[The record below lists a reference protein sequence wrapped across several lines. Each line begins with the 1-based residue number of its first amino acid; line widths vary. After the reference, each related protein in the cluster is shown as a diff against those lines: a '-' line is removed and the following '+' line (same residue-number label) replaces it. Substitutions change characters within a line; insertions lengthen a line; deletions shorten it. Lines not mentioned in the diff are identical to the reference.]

1 MDKNIFI
8 CYARKD
14 LDIIKGFL
22 YDLNEEA
29 SNYPFKINALI
40 DKSRRVLSA
49 GDRSKEKLQQHIR
62 NSDGA
67 VVFIS
72 NNFAES
78 QFIKE
83 HEIPEI
89 LAKKKLEPNYII
101 TPIFIDKNVEVN
113 NEILSFQSPNT
124 EEEEIRTLTP
134 GLRELI
140 YKKNIKEIYEY
151 FTEIEVEKERVADEL
166 ETQRLHEKEEE
177 LLQLREER
185 YLSDMVEIDAY
196 EKKNSKNKKILRN
209 IAIVFLLGT
218 LVSVLSIPSTSNFK
232 NDPLAISCSVF
243 ENHYLD
249 IQNLYD
255 NDFIDTYNKSG
266 NTWESY
272 LNFYDSE
279 EYRNYTAEEQKFYH
293 QQNGLYEFRDDLIQ
307 LNEIIIKIEVQGIED
322 VAEEHV
328 ELKRLL
334 IDTQELAI
342 LNTQN
347 GIDIVKTYIK
357 FIDNIEDFYQ
367 NWDDALPGELDAVEE
382 SFEIVD
388 LQLFEEREILIKNSE
403 QLEKELEKV
412 LDDYAKKMNEICIL
426 EG

>member
-29 SNYPFKINALI
+29 LNYPFKINALI

-78 QFIKE
+78 EFIKE

-101 TPIFIDKNVEVN
+101 TPIFIDKNVEVSK
-113 NEILSFQSPNT
+113 EILSFQSPNT
-124 EEEEIRTLTP
+124 EEESIRKLTP

-140 YKKNIKEIYEY
+140 YKKNIKEIYRY
-151 FTEIEVEKERVADEL
+151 FSELEVEKERIAARRDEL
-166 ETQRLHEKEEE
+166 N
-177 LLQLREER
+177 
-185 YLSDMVEIDAY
+185 SMVE
-196 EKKNSKNKKILRN
+196 NKKSQIRFKRYRALRN
-209 IAIVFLLGT
+209 IAIILTLGFLF
-218 LVSVLSIPSTSNFK
+218 SILSNFQ
-232 NDPLAISCSVF
+232 NDPLAVSCSVF

-249 IQNLYD
+249 IENLYD

-266 NTWESY
+266 NTWDSY
-272 LNFYDSE
+272 LTFYDSE
-279 EYRNYTAEEQKFYH
+279 EYRNYTAEEQKIYH
-293 QQNGLYEFRDDLIQ
+293 EQNGLYEFRDDLKQ

-334 IDTQELAI
+334 IDSQELAI
-342 LNTQN
+342 LNIQN
-347 GIDIVKTYIK
+347 GIDIVKTYIEY
-357 FIDNIEDFYQ
+357 IDNIENYYQ
-367 NWDDALPGELDAVEE
+367 EWDDALLEELDAVDE

-388 LQLFEEREILIKNSE
+388 SQLFEESNILRKNSK
-403 QLEKELEKV
+403 QLDKDLEKV

>member
-29 SNYPFKINALI
+29 SNYPFEINALI

-62 NSDGA
+62 DSDGA

-78 QFIKE
+78 KFIKE

-101 TPIFIDKNVEVN
+101 TPIFIDKNVEVSK
-113 NEILSFQSPNT
+113 EILSFQSPNT
-124 EEEEIRTLTP
+124 EDEEIRTLTP

-166 ETQRLHEKEEE
+166 EVQRLFEEE
-177 LLQLREER
+177 QKLLKLHEEH
-185 YLSDMVEIDAY
+185 YLSDTAEIDAY
-196 EKKNSKNKKILRN
+196 EKRNSKNKSLRN

-218 LVSVLSIPSTSNFK
+218 LVSILGTPFTSNLQEESL
-232 NDPLAISCSVF
+232 DVSCSVF
-243 ENHYLD
+243 ENHYSD
-249 IQNLYD
+249 IENLYD

-266 NTWESY
+266 NTWDSY
-272 LNFYDSE
+272 LNFIDSE
-279 EYRNYTAEEQKFYH
+279 EYLNYTAEEQKIYH
-293 QQNGLYEFRDDLIQ
+293 EQNGLYEFRDDLKL

-334 IDTQELAI
+334 IDSQELAI

-347 GIDIVKTYIK
+347 GIDIVKTYIEY
-357 FIDNIEDFYQ
+357 IDNIENYYQ
-367 NWDDALPGELDAVEE
+367 EWDNALLEELDAVDE
-382 SFEIVD
+382 SFEIAD
-388 LQLFEEREILIKNSE
+388 SQLFEERKILIKNSE
-403 QLEKELEKV
+403 QLDKELEKV
-412 LDDYAKKMNEICIL
+412 LADYAKKMNEICIL

>member
-29 SNYPFKINALI
+29 LHYPFKINALI

-49 GDRSKEKLQQHIR
+49 GDRSKEKLQEHIR

-78 QFIKE
+78 EFIKE

-89 LAKKKLEPNYII
+89 LAKKKLEPDYII
-101 TPIFIDKNVEVN
+101 TPIFIDKNVEVSK
-113 NEILSFQSPNT
+113 EILSFQSPNT
-124 EEEEIRTLTP
+124 EEEEIRILTP

-151 FTEIEVEKERVADEL
+151 FTEVEVQNKHIADEP
-166 ETQRLHEKEEE
+166 EDQRVYEDGQE
-177 LLQLREER
+177 LLQI
-185 YLSDMVEIDAY
+185 SEIRTSQ
-196 EKKNSKNKKILRN
+196 KWFNKYKSLRN
-209 IAIVFLLGT
+209 IVIIFTLGI
-218 LVSVLSIPSTSNFK
+218 LVSVLGTPFTSNLQEESL
-232 NDPLAISCSVF
+232 DVSCGVF
-243 ENHYLD
+243 ENHYSD
-249 IQNLYD
+249 IENLYD
-255 NDFIDTYNKSG
+255 NSFIGTFNKSI
-266 NTWESY
+266 NTWNSY

-279 EYRNYTAEEQKFYH
+279 EYRNYTAEEQKIYH
-293 QQNGLYEFRDDLIQ
+293 EQNGLYEFRDDLKQ

-334 IDTQELAI
+334 LDTQELAI

-347 GIDIVKTYIK
+347 GIDIVKTYIEY
-357 FIDNIEDFYQ
+357 IDNIEDYFQ
-367 NWDDALPGELDAVEE
+367 NWDDALPEE
-382 SFEIVD
+382 EDSIIEKFENTD
-388 LQLFEEREILIKNSE
+388 LQLVEERKILMKNGE
-403 QLEKELEKV
+403 QLDKDLTNI
-412 LDDYAKKMNEICIL
+412 LLNYSTKMNEICIL

>member
-29 SNYPFKINALI
+29 LNYPFKINALI

-78 QFIKE
+78 EFIKE

-89 LAKKKLEPNYII
+89 LSKKKLEPDYII
-101 TPIFIDKNVEVN
+101 TPIFIDKDVEVSE
-113 NEILSFQSPNT
+113 EILSFQSPNT
-124 EEEEIRTLTP
+124 EEESIRKLTP

-140 YKKNIKEIYEY
+140 YKKNIKEIYRY
-151 FTEIEVEKERVADEL
+151 FSELEVEKERIAARRDEL
-166 ETQRLHEKEEE
+166 N
-177 LLQLREER
+177 
-185 YLSDMVEIDAY
+185 SMVEKRKSQIRFKRYRA
-196 EKKNSKNKKILRN
+196 LRN
-209 IAIVFLLGT
+209 IAIILTLGFLF
-218 LVSVLSIPSTSNFK
+218 SVLATPSTSNFQ
-232 NDPLAISCSVF
+232 NDPLAVSCSVF

-249 IQNLYD
+249 IENLYD

-266 NTWESY
+266 NTWDSY
-272 LNFYDSE
+272 LTFYDSE
-279 EYRNYTAEEQKFYH
+279 EYRNYTAEEQKIYH
-293 QQNGLYEFRDDLIQ
+293 EQNGLYEFRDDLKQ

-334 IDTQELAI
+334 IDYSRISNFKYSER
-342 LNTQN
+342 NRYCY
-347 GIDIVKTYIK
+347 DIH
-357 FIDNIEDFYQ
+357 
-367 NWDDALPGELDAVEE
+367 
-382 SFEIVD
+382 
-388 LQLFEEREILIKNSE
+388 
-403 QLEKELEKV
+403 
-412 LDDYAKKMNEICIL
+412 
-426 EG
+426 

>member
-1 MDKNIFI
+1 MDKDIFI

-14 LDIIKGFL
+14 LDIIKSFL

-29 SNYPFKINALI
+29 VNYSFKINALI
-40 DKSRRVLSA
+40 DKSPRVLGA

-72 NNFAES
+72 KNFAES
-78 QFIKE
+78 KFIKKY
-83 HEIPEI
+83 EIPEI
-89 LAKKKLEPNYII
+89 LSKKKLEPDYII
-101 TPIFIDKNVEVN
+101 TPIFIDKDVEVSE
-113 NEILSFQSPNT
+113 EILSFQSPNT
-124 EEEEIRTLTP
+124 EEESIRKLTP

-140 YKKNIKEIYEY
+140 YKKNIKEIYRY
-151 FTEIEVEKERVADEL
+151 FSELEVEKERIAARRDEL
-166 ETQRLHEKEEE
+166 N
-177 LLQLREER
+177 
-185 YLSDMVEIDAY
+185 SMVEKRKSQIRFKRYRA
-196 EKKNSKNKKILRN
+196 LRN
-209 IAIVFLLGT
+209 IAIILTLGFLF
-218 LVSVLSIPSTSNFK
+218 SVLATPSTSNFQ
-232 NDPLAISCSVF
+232 NDPLAVSCSVF

-249 IQNLYD
+249 IENLYD

-266 NTWESY
+266 NTWDSY
-272 LNFYDSE
+272 LTFYDSE
-279 EYRNYTAEEQKFYH
+279 EYRNYTAEEQKIYH
-293 QQNGLYEFRDDLIQ
+293 EQNGLYEFRDDLKQ

-342 LNTQN
+342 LNIQN
-347 GIDIVKTYIK
+347 GIDIVTTYIEY
-357 FIDNIEDFYQ
+357 IDNIENYFQ
-367 NWDDALPGELDAVEE
+367 EWDNALLEELDAVEE

-388 LQLFEEREILIKNSE
+388 SQLLEERKILIKNGE
-403 QLEKELEKV
+403 QLDKDLTNVLLNYSTKV
-412 LDDYAKKMNEICIL
+412 NEICIL

>member
-1 MDKNIFI
+1 MDKDIFI

-14 LDIIKGFL
+14 LDIIKSFL

-29 SNYPFKINALI
+29 VNYSFKINALI
-40 DKSRRVLSA
+40 DKSPRVLGA

-72 NNFAES
+72 KNFAES
-78 QFIKE
+78 KFIKKY
-83 HEIPEI
+83 EIPEI
-89 LAKKKLEPNYII
+89 LSKKKLEPDYII
-101 TPIFIDKNVEVN
+101 TPIFIDKDVEVSE
-113 NEILSFQSPNT
+113 EILSFQSPNT
-124 EEEEIRTLTP
+124 EEESIRKLTP

-140 YKKNIKEIYEY
+140 YKKNIKEIYRY
-151 FTEIEVEKERVADEL
+151 FSELEVEKERIVARRDEL
-166 ETQRLHEKEEE
+166 N
-177 LLQLREER
+177 
-185 YLSDMVEIDAY
+185 SMVEKRKSQIRFKRYRA
-196 EKKNSKNKKILRN
+196 LRN
-209 IAIVFLLGT
+209 IAIILTLGFLF
-218 LVSVLSIPSTSNFK
+218 SVLATPSTSNFQ
-232 NDPLAISCSVF
+232 NDPLAVSCSVF

-249 IQNLYD
+249 IENLYD

-266 NTWESY
+266 NTWDSY
-272 LNFYDSE
+272 LTFYDSE
-279 EYRNYTAEEQKFYH
+279 EYRNYTAEEQKIYH
-293 QQNGLYEFRDDLIQ
+293 EQNGLYEFRDDLKQ

-342 LNTQN
+342 LNIQN
-347 GIDIVKTYIK
+347 GIDIVTTYIEY
-357 FIDNIEDFYQ
+357 IDNIENYFQ
-367 NWDDALPGELDAVEE
+367 EWDNALLEELDAVEE

-388 LQLFEEREILIKNSE
+388 SQLLEERKILIKNGE
-403 QLEKELEKV
+403 QLDKDLTNVLLNYSTKV
-412 LDDYAKKMNEICIL
+412 NEICIL

>member
-1 MDKNIFI
+1 MDKDIFI

-14 LDIIKGFL
+14 LDIIKSFL

-29 SNYPFKINALI
+29 VNYSFKINALI
-40 DKSRRVLSA
+40 DKSPRVLGA

-72 NNFAES
+72 KNFAES
-78 QFIKE
+78 KFIKKY
-83 HEIPEI
+83 EIPEI
-89 LAKKKLEPNYII
+89 LSKKKLEPDYII
-101 TPIFIDKNVEVN
+101 TPIFIDKDVEVSE
-113 NEILSFQSPNT
+113 EILSFQSPNT
-124 EEEEIRTLTP
+124 EEESIRKLTP

-140 YKKNIKEIYEY
+140 YKKNIKEIYRY
-151 FTEIEVEKERVADEL
+151 FSELEVEKERIAARRDEL
-166 ETQRLHEKEEE
+166 N
-177 LLQLREER
+177 
-185 YLSDMVEIDAY
+185 SMVE
-196 EKKNSKNKKILRN
+196 NKKSQIRFKRYRALRN
-209 IAIVFLLGT
+209 IAIILTLGFLF
-218 LVSVLSIPSTSNFK
+218 SILSNFQ
-232 NDPLAISCSVF
+232 NDPLAVSCSVF

-249 IQNLYD
+249 IENLYD

-266 NTWESY
+266 NTWDSY
-272 LNFYDSE
+272 LTFYDSE
-279 EYRNYTAEEQKFYH
+279 EYRNYTAEEQKIYH
-293 QQNGLYEFRDDLIQ
+293 EQNGLYEFRDDLKQ

-334 IDTQELAI
+334 IDSEELAI
-342 LNTQN
+342 LNIQN
-347 GIDIVKTYIK
+347 GIDIVKTYIEY
-357 FIDNIEDFYQ
+357 IDNIENYYQ
-367 NWDDALPGELDAVEE
+367 EWDDALLEELDAVDE

-388 LQLFEEREILIKNSE
+388 SQLFEESNILRKNSK
-403 QLEKELEKV
+403 QLDKDLEKV

>member
-29 SNYPFKINALI
+29 LHYPFKINALI

-49 GDRSKEKLQQHIR
+49 GDRSKEKLQEHIR

-78 QFIKE
+78 EFIKE

-89 LAKKKLEPNYII
+89 LAKKKLEPDYII
-101 TPIFIDKNVEVN
+101 TPIFIDKNVEVSK
-113 NEILSFQSPNT
+113 EILSFQSPNT
-124 EEEEIRTLTP
+124 EEEEIRILTP

-151 FTEIEVEKERVADEL
+151 FTEVEVQNKHIADEP
-166 ETQRLHEKEEE
+166 EDQRVYEDGQE
-177 LLQLREER
+177 LLQI
-185 YLSDMVEIDAY
+185 SEIRTSQ
-196 EKKNSKNKKILRN
+196 KWFNKYKSIRN
-209 IAIVFLLGT
+209 IVIIFTLGI
-218 LVSVLSIPSTSNFK
+218 LVSVLGTPFTSNLQEESL
-232 NDPLAISCSVF
+232 DVSCGVF
-243 ENHYLD
+243 ENHYSD
-249 IQNLYD
+249 IENLYD
-255 NDFIDTYNKSG
+255 NSFIGTFNKSI
-266 NTWESY
+266 NTWNSY

-279 EYRNYTAEEQKFYH
+279 EYRNYTAEEQKIYH
-293 QQNGLYEFRDDLIQ
+293 EQNGLYEFRDDLKQ

-334 IDTQELAI
+334 LDTQELAI

-347 GIDIVKTYIK
+347 GIDIVKTYIEY
-357 FIDNIEDFYQ
+357 IDNIEDYFQ
-367 NWDDALPGELDAVEE
+367 NWDDALPEE
-382 SFEIVD
+382 EDSIIEKFENTD
-388 LQLFEEREILIKNSE
+388 LQLVEERKILMKNGE
-403 QLEKELEKV
+403 QLDKDLTNI
-412 LDDYAKKMNEICIL
+412 LLNYSTKMNEICIL

>member
-1 MDKNIFI
+1 MDKDIFI

-14 LDIIKGFL
+14 LDIIKSFL

-29 SNYPFKINALI
+29 VNYSFKINALI
-40 DKSRRVLSA
+40 DKSPRVLGA

-72 NNFAES
+72 KNFAES
-78 QFIKE
+78 KFIKKY
-83 HEIPEI
+83 EIPEI
-89 LAKKKLEPNYII
+89 LSKKKLEPDYII
-101 TPIFIDKNVEVN
+101 TPIFIDKDVEVSE
-113 NEILSFQSPNT
+113 EILSFQSPNT
-124 EEEEIRTLTP
+124 EEESIRKLTP

-140 YKKNIKEIYEY
+140 YKKNIKEIYRY
-151 FTEIEVEKERVADEL
+151 FSELEVEKERIAARRDEL
-166 ETQRLHEKEEE
+166 N
-177 LLQLREER
+177 
-185 YLSDMVEIDAY
+185 SMVE
-196 EKKNSKNKKILRN
+196 NKKSQIRFKRYRALRN
-209 IAIVFLLGT
+209 IAIILTLGFLF
-218 LVSVLSIPSTSNFK
+218 SILSNFQ
-232 NDPLAISCSVF
+232 NDPLAVSCSVF

-249 IQNLYD
+249 IENLYD

-266 NTWESY
+266 NTWDSY
-272 LNFYDSE
+272 LTFYGSE
-279 EYRNYTAEEQKFYH
+279 EYRNYTAEEQKIYH
-293 QQNGLYEFRDDLIQ
+293 EQNGLYEFRDDLKQ

-342 LNTQN
+342 LNIQN
-347 GIDIVKTYIK
+347 GIDIVTTYIEY
-357 FIDNIEDFYQ
+357 IDNIENYFQ
-367 NWDDALPGELDAVEE
+367 EWDNALLEELDAVEE

-388 LQLFEEREILIKNSE
+388 SQLLEERKILIKNGE
-403 QLEKELEKV
+403 QLDKDLTNVLLNYSTKV
-412 LDDYAKKMNEICIL
+412 NEICIL

>member
-29 SNYPFKINALI
+29 LNYPFKINALI

-78 QFIKE
+78 EFIKE

-101 TPIFIDKNVEVN
+101 TPIFIDKNVEVSK
-113 NEILSFQSPNT
+113 EILSFQSPNT
-124 EEEEIRTLTP
+124 EDEEIRTLTP

-151 FTEIEVEKERVADEL
+151 FTEIEVEKERIAARRDEL
-166 ETQRLHEKEEE
+166 N
-177 LLQLREER
+177 
-185 YLSDMVEIDAY
+185 SMVE
-196 EKKNSKNKKILRN
+196 NKKSQIRFKRYRALRN
-209 IAIVFLLGT
+209 IAIILTLGFLF
-218 LVSVLSIPSTSNFK
+218 SILSNFQ
-232 NDPLAISCSVF
+232 NDPLAVSCSVF
-243 ENHYLD
+243 ENHYSD
-249 IQNLYD
+249 IENLYD
-255 NDFIDTYNKSG
+255 NDFLDTYNKIG
-266 NTWESY
+266 NTWDPY
-272 LNFYDSE
+272 LTFIDSE
-279 EYRNYTAEEQKFYH
+279 EYRNYTAEEQKIYH
-293 QQNGLYEFRDDLIQ
+293 EQIGLYEFRDDLKL

-334 IDTQELAI
+334 IDSQELAI
-342 LNTQN
+342 LNIQN
-347 GIDIVKTYIK
+347 GIDIVKTYIEY
-357 FIDNIEDFYQ
+357 IDNIENYYQ
-367 NWDDALPGELDAVEE
+367 EWDDALLEELDAVDE

-388 LQLFEEREILIKNSE
+388 SQLFEESNILRKNSK
-403 QLEKELEKV
+403 QLDKDLEKV